1 MSDQP
6 NRIFNVHLV
15 EDESMGADVTS
26 ESLDISEAI
35 GYSVEVSW
43 AGGGAPVGSLVLRGS
58 NSGEVFTDISSANV
72 TGNSGSILINVEISR
87 YAFIQL
93 FYDRTSGTATM
104 NAYVNGVRN

>member
-6 NRIFNVHLV
+6 NRIFNVHLI

-26 ESLDISEAI
+26 DALDISEAI

-43 AGGGAPVGSLVLRGS
+43 AGGGAPVGNLILQGS
-58 NSGEVFTDISSANV
+58 NSGSVFTDIGTYSV
-72 TGNSGSILINVEISR
+72 TGNSGSILVNVEISR
-87 YAFIQL
+87 YAQIRL